1 VCELQPEFAQNHRGS
16 YVSPIRF
23 YLFASVLFFFVL
35 AQATDVPEIIQE
47 TIDPITQSQTASE
60 DSLEYLDSRLTEDQV
75 ARTRRLVA
83 RGDGFAREAIISMA
97 NDTYEAYQAGTRP
110 GLIETC
116 LLRQFIEVF
125 DDPQNFLER
134 SLDNAPFTM
143 FFLLPFYAFSLKIIY
158 IRSGKYI
165 VEHLV
170 FALYLHSFAFLL
182 LTVQILAPL
191 EEAIGIIRGALVF
204 VFFGYYFLAL
214 RRFYG
219 QGSVKSILKYAFLLL
234 TYALLMGPSLL
245 GTFVLAA
252 TQLFWRRRNC
262 RTLGQGT
269 AWVIY

>member
-1 VCELQPEFAQNHRGS
+1 M
-16 YVSPIRF
+16 SPIRF

-75 ARTRRLVA
+75 AR
-83 RGDGFAREAIISMA
+83 
-97 NDTYEAYQAGTRP
+97 TRP

-269 AWVIY
+269 AWVIC